1 MKEILRER
9 EYISLCKKQIEQK
22 LNFSSEP
29 MERDFEYLHE
39 IILEKTRT
47 DLSTSTLR
55 RIWSD
60 KYQSIP
66 QTKTLDALAQF
77 LGHSRWHAF
86 KNSLPNDKKHL
97 YKLTSRSV
105 LYSLG
110 LLLIVCTIIFLTSTD
125 KAVGEVIL
133 EPEVEMHE
141 GVPATIGFNYLVPN
155 PEVEIELSWN
165 PYERVVLDMENNFY
179 TGTYYYP
186 DYHKAKLLYQDQV
199 LAQQAVHVTT
209 QGWHALLMDSGMD
222 IRPQYVDKSD
232 FLYSSGLWITRETV
246 EKLAE
251 DATELY
257 PVFTLSNT
265 SLEVL
270 SGDDFSLL
278 AEIAMAPISESTLCL
293 MYEVL
298 IKGSYGSMRIP
309 ITQKGCYGIATL
321 VCAEKSFS
329 GKFNDLSDL
338 TTDVTMN
345 HNVKITS
352 RDKKLHL
359 QVDGNQTYELDFE
372 GTIGQLKV
380 IKFIFNGLPEI
391 SEFKLMDSNN
401 EQLDVGALYPFN
413 E

>member
-1 MKEILRER
+1 MQYYLEGILRER

-39 IILEKTRT
+39 RILEKTRT

-298 IKGSYGSMRIP
+298 IDQRKLREYANPDNAKRMLRHCH
-309 ITQKGCYGIATL
+309 TCL
-321 VCAEKSFS
+321 
-329 GKFNDLSDL
+329 
-338 TTDVTMN
+338 
-345 HNVKITS
+345 
-352 RDKKLHL
+352 RRKKL
-359 QVDGNQTYELDFE
+359 FW
-372 GTIGQLKV
+372 KV
-380 IKFIFNGLPEI
+380 
-391 SEFKLMDSNN
+391 
-401 EQLDVGALYPFN
+401 
-413 E
+413 

>member
-1 MKEILRER
+1 
-9 EYISLCKKQIEQK
+9 
-22 LNFSSEP
+22 

-77 LGHSRWHAF
+77 LDHSGWHAF
-86 KNSLPNDKKHL
+86 KHSLPNNKKHL

-110 LLLIVCTIIFLTSTD
+110 LLLIVSTIIFLTSTD

-133 EPEVEMHE
+133 KPQVLVHE
-141 GVPATIGFNYLVPN
+141 GVPATIGFNYVVPY

-222 IRPQYVDKSD
+222 TQPQYVDKSD
-232 FLYSSGLWITRETV
+232 FLNSSGLGITRQTV
-246 EKLAE
+246 EKLAV
-251 DATELY
+251 DATEIY

-265 SLEVL
+265 SLEML
-270 SGDDFSLL
+270 SGDDFSLN
-278 AEIAMAPISESTLCL
+278 ARVAMAPASESTLCL

-298 IKGSYGSMRIP
+298 VKGSYGNMRIP
-309 ITQKGCYGIATL
+309 VTQKGCYGIATL

-329 GKFNDLSDL
+329 GKANDLSDL
-338 TTDVTMN
+338 TADVTTN

-352 RDKKLHL
+352 RDRKLQL
-359 QVDGNQTYELDFE
+359 QVGDNQTVELDYE
-372 GTIGQLKV
+372 QAIGQLKV
-380 IKFIFNGLPEI
+380 IKFIFNGLPVV
-391 SEFKLMDSNN
+391 SELELRDNKNSKVKMDC
-401 EQLDVGALYPFN
+401 LYPF
-413 E
+413 